1 MVASFRLELL
11 CFLELRGKEKR
22 LGGGG
27 GVWKDGAL
35 QRLVVAVSRG
45 ERDGDR

>member
-1 MVASFRLELL
+1 MLL
-11 CFLELRGKEKR
+11 GVKGEREET
-22 LGGGG
+22 GGGG